1 MYKEFDKWNLK
12 KKKVDKKFIN
22 KDLFFYPKEI
32 WWSSLGLNIGIET
45 NGKNDN
51 FERPVLI
58 IKKFNSNMLWV
69 LPLTTK
75 VKIGPNYFNLN
86 NDNNSSVI
94 FTQIRTISTKR
105 LLRKIST
112 ITDTDYENIINNI
125 ISILKNENTLLG
137 VISEANATNNN
148 IVSEKSFR
156 SN

>member
-1 MYKEFDKWNLK
+1 MYKEFDKWNFH
-12 KKKVDKKFIN
+12 KKKVEKRFIN
-22 KDLFFYPKEI
+22 EDLYFYPKEI

-75 VKIGPNYFNLN
+75 SKVGPNYFKLTSQ
-86 NDNNSSVI
+86 NDSSVI

-105 LLRKIST
+105 L
-112 ITDTDYENIINNI
+112 
-125 ISILKNENTLLG
+125 
-137 VISEANATNNN
+137 
-148 IVSEKSFR
+148 
-156 SN
+156 